1 MPGLYR
7 INGFLV
13 YFWANESGEPVHVH
27 VSRGRPANQ
36 SAKFWI
42 LENGEVSLA
51 KGSPD
56 MTAKELRGIQ
66 DFVRSVSPEIVLAWQ
81 EMFGYVRFHE

>member
-1 MPGLYR
+1 M
-7 INGFLV
+7 
-13 YFWANESGEPVHVH
+13 
-27 VSRGRPANQ
+27 
-36 SAKFWI
+36 
-42 LENGEVSLA
+42 SLA